1 MISWYEILFML
12 LFVVSILSNIVLIRY
27 VRENIVKVFVI
38 SEESAELFTRLDS
51 YREHLKSVYELP
63 TFYGDETLS
72 SLLEHTKDMANYFLR
87 YESIYSFTQPD
98 LLEQLE
104 QASIDLQNE
113 YEETEAPE
121 IVTGKLLNVSSP

>member
-1 MISWYEILFML
+1 MINWYEILIAL
-12 LFVVSILSNIVLIRY
+12 LFVISILVNVVLVRY
-27 VRENIVKVFVI
+27 IRENIVKVFVI

-72 SLLEHTKDMANYFLR
+72 SLLEHTGDMAKYFLR
-87 YESIYSFTQPD
+87 YEKVYSFTQPD
-98 LLEQLE
+98 LIEQLE

-113 YEETEAPE
+113 HEEAEAKKE
-121 IVTGKLLNVSSP
+121 E

>member
-1 MISWYEILFML
+1 MINWYEILIVL
-12 LFVVSILSNIVLIRY
+12 LFITSILVNVVLVRY
-27 VRENIVKVFVI
+27 IRENIVKVFVI

-72 SLLEHTKDMANYFLR
+72 SLLEHTGDMAKYFLK
-87 YESIYSFTQPD
+87 YENVYSFTQPD
-98 LLEQLE
+98 LIEQLE

-113 YEETEAPE
+113 YEEAEAKKE
-121 IVTGKLLNVSSP
+121 E

>member
-1 MISWYEILFML
+1 ML

-113 YEETEAPE
+113 YEETEAKE
-121 IVTGKLLNVSSP
+121 EE

>member
-1 MISWYEILFML
+1 MVNWYEILIVL
-12 LFVVSILSNIVLIRY
+12 LFITSILVNVVLVRY
-27 VRENIVKVFVI
+27 IRENIVKVFVI

-72 SLLEHTKDMANYFLR
+72 SLLEHTGDMAKYFLK
-87 YESIYSFTQPD
+87 YENVYSFTQPD
-98 LLEQLE
+98 LIEQLE

-113 YEETEAPE
+113 YEEAEAKKE
-121 IVTGKLLNVSSP
+121 E